1 MATETNV
8 TSNPE
13 LRAERASHRTILSTT
28 RRHLGTKRRPR
39 PRGRYAGVKSDAIDI
54 DFEDGVLTI
63 QGHVAPR
70 GNENVG
76 YLLQGYGVG
85 GFYRTFRVSEQV
97 DAEQDPRVRK
107 RRVDAALAEGRRSQ
121 TAKDRSRAAS

>member
-13 LRAERASHRTILSTT
+13 LRAEHTRTGQFYRPHVDILEQNGD
-28 RRHLGTKRRPR
+28 LVLVADMP
-39 PRGRYAGVKSDAIDI
+39 GVKSDAIDI

-70 GNENVG
+70 NENVG
-76 YLLQGYGVG
+76 YLLQEYGVG
-85 GFYRTFRVSEQV
+85 DFYRTFRVSEQV
-97 DAEQDPRVRK
+97 DASKIRAEYANGVLTLHLPKAEEAKPRKIEV
-107 RRVDAALAEGRRSQ
+107 
-121 TAKDRSRAAS
+121 RAAS